1 MRTQRV
7 RSGLAA
13 LAFAAFGTTALA
25 ALAEESAS
33 PPTDRRIAENGAV
46 VLVSEQRSIPLV
58 DIELLIDAGSRR
70 DPRGAEGLASLTAS
84 LLMEGTRS
92 YSSTALAEAIDALGA
107 EVSAYA
113 GIDIATVRLRVL
125 RDDLDA
131 GLGLLAEV
139 LLRPSFPEA
148 ELSRRRTEIL
158 AGMRAAEDRPGHVA
172 YRRFLEQVFGD
183 DPYGHPTEGT
193 PESVAKIRRDDVVRF
208 YRDHFGPERAI
219 VTVVGDIDAATVQ
232 EHMRELFSGWT
243 ARESRPFELQSPTRL
258 APTVT
263 AIRRPLSQTTVL
275 LGHRG
280 IRRADPDYHA
290 IEVMN
295 HILGGGGFGSRL
307 LDSVRTAGGLAYS
320 INSGFSAPMGHG
332 SFRISMQT
340 KAESTVDALRRTCLE
355 ILRIRK
361 ELVSEEELESAKLYL
376 TGNFPLQLDSNR
388 KIAAF
393 IAEQELFSLGPDFAS
408 RYRAAIDA
416 VTRDDVL
423 RVAQAHI
430 RPDDLHLIL
439 VGPVEWEH
447 GERLDCAALTQAPAA
462 PQ

>member
-1 MRTQRV
+1 MRTQRF
-7 RSGLAA
+7 RPYLAA
-13 LAFAAFGTTALA
+13 LAVVAAASTAVA
-25 ALAEESAS
+25 APAAS
-33 PPTDRRIAENGAV
+33 PLTDRYVAENGAT

-58 DIELLIDAGSRR
+58 DVELLLDAGSRR

-84 LLMEGTRS
+84 LLMEGTQR
-92 YSSTALAEAIDALGA
+92 YSSTALAEAIDSLGA

-131 GLGLLAEV
+131 GLRLLAEV

-148 ELSRRRTEIL
+148 ELRRRRTEIL

-172 YRRFLEQVFGD
+172 YRRFLEQVFGA

-193 PESVAKIRRDDVVRF
+193 PESVAKIRREDVVRF

-219 VTVVGDIDAATVQ
+219 VTVVGDIDTATVQ
-232 EHMRELFSGWT
+232 ASLHELFGGWT
-243 ARESRPFELQSPTRL
+243 ARTSQPFEIPQPERL
-258 APTVT
+258 APTVS

-280 IRRADPDYHA
+280 IRRADPDYYA
-290 IEVMN
+290 VEVMN

-307 LDSVRTAGGLAYS
+307 LDSVRTEAGLAYS
-320 INSGFSAPMGHG
+320 INSGFSAPIGHG

-340 KAESTVDALRRTCLE
+340 KAESTVDAVQRTCRE
-355 ILRIRK
+355 ILRMRA
-361 ELVSEEELESAKLYL
+361 ESVSDEELESAKLYL

-393 IAEQELFSLGPDFAS
+393 LAEQELFALGPDFAS
-408 RYRAAIDA
+408 TYRSAIDA
-416 VTRDDVL
+416 VTKEDVL
-423 RVAQAHI
+423 RVAQLHI

-439 VGPVEWEH
+439 VGPVEWTH
-447 GERLDCAALTQAPAA
+447 GDRLDCAALTQATAA
-462 PQ
+462 SP